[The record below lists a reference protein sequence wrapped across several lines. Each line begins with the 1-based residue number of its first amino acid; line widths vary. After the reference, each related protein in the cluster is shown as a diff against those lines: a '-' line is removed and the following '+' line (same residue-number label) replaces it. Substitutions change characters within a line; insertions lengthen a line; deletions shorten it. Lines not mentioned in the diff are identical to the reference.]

1 MAPPQHRYEIGQ
13 KLLCFEPD
21 ASKAKVI
28 YFAKILKQAENKS
41 DVPHYTVH
49 FQGWKCKWDREVPE
63 NLLLDNTEFNRT
75 LKRRIDEIARHER
88 CRTRRKQ
95 RIDMVLKAAA
105 IAGDSLDWNNV
116 PGVWVPRNKQEQDDF
131 PVTCPQSPSDRT
143 YSDRAAST
151 VSDDADSEWMDNEN
165 VTQSQFENLH
175 HHQLFSP
182 VLLVSTGLQEIINAH
197 CATQTG
203 NTEPCTR
210 GWCSVLQVLQCY
222 VDYFPYADS
231 QIPISLTQISC
242 SDRVFRQLN
251 PAYAQTDHS
260 RLMCADVC
268 SSLRVLFDCMFK
280 RYLLLPEE
288 QTLPPFCSH
297 RFLCSG
303 RAFPPATQLPSVV
316 SPLHQYSSPRY
327 ELFPKAETD
336 RRPNAPCLNYP
347 AHFLLRLF
355 VNLPEMLNAMNLS
368 ICRRTIVTR
377 HIYLLLE
384 FLDRTRHWWFADL
397 TPKSFILSEPDY
409 SDELRVKSD
418 QEVALHKT
426 IVPPVSETSSETE
439 PQTTVESVASQP
451 YHTASRHVT
460 RSSGSRLGSPRL
472 DSYDDSVTAIRL
484 PISQEITSPTQLCL
498 TVQTDLANLFSMKPD
513 MHSGSESHPESA
525 KNQAPNSRKSS
536 KSRTTTPT
544 STRSRQNQLHP
555 IASVTE
561 HMQPTPPVSS
571 IRRRR
576 ASEASSTKLTGRI
589 TTPPRTLRPR
599 VSEIHYK

>member
-116 PGVWVPRNKQEQDDF
+116 PGVWVEETNWKGRF
-131 PVTCPQSPSDRT
+131 SFTCPQSTSQDRT
-143 YSDRAAST
+143 RSGGVQQSLSRECGPWMDRA
-151 VSDDADSEWMDNEN
+151 
-165 VTQSQFENLH
+165 
-175 HHQLFSP
+175 P

-297 RFLCSG
+297 RFLCNG

-368 ICRRTIVTR
+368 NCRRTIVTR

-384 FLDRTRHWWFADL
+384 FLDRTRHWWFAHL
-397 TPKSFILSEPDY
+397 TPRSFILSKTDY
-409 SDELRVKSD
+409 SDELCVKSD

-451 YHTASRHVT
+451 HHAASRHVT

-513 MHSGSESHPESA
+513 THSGSESHSESA

-555 IASVTE
+555 TASVTE
-561 HMQPTPPVSS
+561 HTQPTPPLSS

-576 ASEASSTKLTGRI
+576 ASGASSAKLTGRI

-599 VSEIHYK
+599 VSEIHYKQ